1 MLMFY
6 RVGKKSKNL
15 REGVVTTPPPPTPPV
30 RPKVNFGRKYVKP
43 DIDFHLVHLN
53 YIQLFPVS
61 KEESKWNSNHTI

>member
-6 RVGKKSKNL
+6 LVGKKSKKPQRGGGND
-15 REGVVTTPPPPTPPV
+15 PPPPV
-30 RPKVNFGRKYVKP
+30 RPKVNFGRKNVKP

-61 KEESKWNSNHTI
+61 KEESK